1 MLVFGLSLQN
11 YLSKNEIM
19 EHITNSENLNIQ
31 TNQVQQI
38 FKKICEIRGQ
48 KVMLDFDLAEL
59 YGVEKKVLNQAV
71 KRNIDR
77 FPPDFM
83 FQLTKKEQIT
93 VLRSQI
99 VTAKSQSADNQENLK
114 SKFSKVRFLPYA
126 FTEQGVAMLS
136 SVLNSKEAIK
146 INIAIMRAFVE
157 VRKLFFGNQDLFIK
171 VSELA
176 SKVGE
181 HDQYIKT
188 LYDYLKSF
196 DDEQKRRIEWE
207 NRRPIGFVVRDEN

>member
-1 MLVFGLSLQN
+1 LRIVLVFGLSLQN

-114 SKFSKVRFLPYA
+114 SKFSKVRFSTLCFY
-126 FTEQGVAMLS
+126 
-136 SVLNSKEAIK
+136 
-146 INIAIMRAFVE
+146 RARCCNV
-157 VRKLFFGNQDLFIK
+157 
-171 VSELA
+171 
-176 SKVGE
+176 
-181 HDQYIKT
+181 
-188 LYDYLKSF
+188 
-196 DDEQKRRIEWE
+196 
-207 NRRPIGFVVRDEN
+207 VVRFEQ